1 MYLLKKGF
9 GTYLQFILYVL
20 VKLDPTWGAFSN
32 KGFGIYLQ
40 LILYVVCECFRFN
53 GNGNPADYETSYIIL
68 DTANKGFG
76 TYL

>member
-1 MYLLKKGF
+1 MGS
-9 GTYLQFILYVL
+9 
-20 VKLDPTWGAFSN
+20 AFAN
-32 KGFGIYLQ
+32 KGFGMYLQ

-76 TYL
+76 TYLQFIYAFLSNCKNNRKICTSIF